1 VRIQTTIDEQRLDAL
16 QAICLPH
23 DKPYDVK
30 KGFWWI
36 VTENK
41 QDIGFAGLVSL
52 NGWPLCGYL
61 CRAGVVPD
69 QRGRGI
75 QRKLIKARVRKAQQL
90 GWNTLITNTFDNIKS
105 ANNLISAGFKMYY
118 PERGWGT
125 KGTLYWIKN
134 L

>member
-1 VRIQTTIDEQRLDAL
+1 VRIQTTIDEQRLNAL

-30 KGFWWI
+30 RGFWWI

-41 QDIGFAGLVSL
+41 QDIAFAGLSTVD
-52 NGWPLCGYL
+52 GWANCGYL
-61 CRAGVVPD
+61 CRAGVVPE

-75 QRKLIKARVRKAQQL
+75 QRRLIKARIKKAEQL
-90 GWNTLITNTFDNIKS
+90 GWHTLITNTYENNKS
-105 ANNLISAGFKMYY
+105 ANNLISFGFKMFE

-125 KGTLYWIKN
+125 KGTLYWIKK